1 MKFRSRFF
9 LSALFLVTIAGS
21 VPGQTVTSVEFHGNS
36 RLSSQLLRNRL
47 LPNASVPLPAVI
59 AALPQLIELYHEE
72 GFYSAAID
80 SPSVDL
86 SRDSTAAA
94 LSITIVEGPQTLVD
108 TIIISGTRDLSEQE
122 IRGRMETAVGE
133 PLSSSFL
140 ESDIDAI
147 LHLYARRGHPF
158 AAVKSDGIRQRPD
171 DPSKL
176 IVQLTVEEG
185 AAVALREVRTEGT
198 VTTSPAVA
206 AREARIVRDEPF
218 DQDRMDRIRRR
229 LERLQLFSSVSD
241 PQLVL
246 LPGEEKD
253 TVRAALLLSVKE
265 GNTTTFD
272 GVLGYLPP
280 PTPGGAG
287 TLTGNILFSMRNLF
301 GTGRRALVRW
311 QRENARTQ
319 ELELQYREPWVAG
332 IPLTLGASFFQ
343 RKQDSSFVK
352 TRTDGAA
359 ELLLSDEF
367 SLSGTVQSESVVPS
381 ADLQQFSVFAST
393 TLLFGGEILY
403 DTRDDPRN
411 STSGVRYSTSV
422 RQGTK
427 KITGPEQYLSLAA
440 ERNSSVRRLTL
451 DAESYLHPWNRHVVL
466 LAVHGRQVTSSRLEV
481 SDLFPLG
488 GANSLRGYRES
499 QFFASQF
506 AYITAEYR
514 FLTGRASSF
523 FGFFDGG
530 TMYRPS
536 DAVHTVPSQAMT
548 LYGYGAGARIE
559 TGLGIMNV
567 TFALGK
573 GDGFSNGK
581 IHVGIQNDF

>member
-1 MKFRSRFF
+1 MNICSRT
-9 LSALFLVTIAGS
+9 LVTAVTLAILSITVA
-21 VPGQTVTSVEFHGNS
+21 GQTVTSVEFHGAS
-36 RLSSQLLRNRL
+36 HFSAQELRGRLA
-47 LPNASVPLPAVI
+47 PGTSVPLSSVT
-59 AALPQLIELYHEE
+59 AALPSLLDLYHDD

-80 SPSVDL
+80 SQTVTFSGDSSHAVLDL
-86 SRDSTAAA
+86 FIS
-94 LSITIVEGPQTLVD
+94 EGPQTLVD
-108 TIIISGTRDLSEQE
+108 SIMITGTHALSVPEL
-122 IRGRMETAVGE
+122 RRRMETTVGE
-133 PLSSSFL
+133 PLSSAVL
-140 ESDIDAI
+140 EADITAM
-147 LHLYARRGHPF
+147 LQWCAHRGHPF
-158 AAVKSDGIRQRPD
+158 AAVKSDSIRLLPD
-171 DPSKL
+171 DPTKL
-176 IVQLTVEEG
+176 IVHLVVDEG
-185 AAVALREVRTEGT
+185 APVTVHEVRTEGL
-198 VTTSPAVA
+198 TTTTPSVV
-206 AREARIVRDEPF
+206 AREARIVRDELF
-218 DQDRMDRIRRR
+218 DQERMERIRRR

-280 PTPGGAG
+280 PIPGGAG
-287 TLTGNILFSMRNLF
+287 TLTGNVLVSMRNLF
-301 GTGRRALVRW
+301 GTGRRALLRW

-319 ELELQYREPWVAG
+319 ELELQYREPWVGG
-332 IPLTLGASFFQ
+332 IPLTLGAAFFQ

-352 TRTDGAA
+352 TRGDGSA
-359 ELLLSDEF
+359 ELFLSDEF
-367 SLSGTVQSESVVPS
+367 SLSGTIQSESVVPS

-393 TLLFGGEILY
+393 TLLFGGELLY

-411 STSGVRYSTSV
+411 STSGVRYSTTV

-427 KITGPEQYLSLAA
+427 RITGPEQFLSLAT
-440 ERNSSVRRLTL
+440 ERNSSLRRLTL
-451 DAESYLHPWNRHVVL
+451 DAESYVHPWNRHVVL

-488 GANSLRGYRES
+488 GANSLRGYREN

-530 TMYRPS
+530 TMFRPS
-536 DAVHTVPSQAMT
+536 DATHNIPSQSLS
-548 LYGYGAGARIE
+548 LYGYGVGARIE

-581 IHVGIQNDF
+581 IHVGIQNEF